1 MTYADETADRS
12 PGAGPSAGIR
22 VRLPLTKPVLTYV
35 LLGAIA
41 LYFVLEMLLGGSSSL
56 RVLVALGAQVNE
68 LVAAGQPWRLLT
80 AMFLHIGLAHVAFN
94 AWALFV
100 LGRDV
105 EAFYGHWRFAAIYF
119 VSGLAGNVTY
129 YVLGPN
135 VLSAGASGAVFG
147 LVGAEVAYWL
157 RNRSVFGSLSRQR
170 LANLAMLVVINLVL
184 GFSVRGI
191 NNLAHMG
198 GLISGLALGLALA
211 PHYRVSWD
219 WLPSGL
225 TPHLRDDS
233 PRWLKVLAVSGAA
246 LLLWAGNLVGHLRWA
261 A

>member
-1 MTYADETADRS
+1 MTYADESAGRS
-12 PGAGPSAGIR
+12 AGAGTATSVR

-35 LLGAIA
+35 LLGGIA
-41 LYFVLEMLLGGSSSL
+41 LYFVVETLMGGSSSL
-56 RVLVALGAQVNE
+56 PVLVALGAQVNA
-68 LVAAGQPWRLLT
+68 LVASGQPWRLLT

-105 EAFYGHWRFAAIYF
+105 EAFYGYWRFAILYF
-119 VSGLAGNVTY
+119 VSGLAGNITY

-157 RNRSVFGSLSRQR
+157 GNRSVFGSLSRQR
-170 LANLAMLVVINLVL
+170 LVNLAILVVINLFL
-184 GFSVRGI
+184 GFAVRGI

-198 GLISGLALGLALA
+198 GLVSGLALGLALA

-225 TPHLRDDS
+225 TPRLRDDA
-233 PRWLKVLAVSGAA
+233 PRWVKVLAVSGAVV
-246 LLLWAGNLVGHLRWA
+246 LLWAGNLVGYLRWA